1 MNISIQIVR
10 QLVHRP
16 TKQLVYLNVLLE
28 VSSHEVDD
36 VRAAVLS
43 CLTDLYNRG
52 ALRHVIEDYAL
63 MYLKFLLLEE
73 PPALLCGPEQGRP
86 EVVTTWTEEMI
97 KACLY
102 LFLAILHSNE
112 KLIHEYAV
120 MEILS
125 MLKLICHLPFL
136 IGLQLS
142 MFKQMQK

>member
-1 MNISIQIVR
+1 MRSLLCEDAKSVDISIQIVR

-52 ALRHVIEDYAL
+52 ALRRVIEDYAL

-73 PPALLCGPEQGRP
+73 PPALLCGPEKGRT
-86 EVVTTWTEEMI
+86 EVITTWTEEMI

-112 KLIHEYAV
+112 KLIHEYA
-120 MEILS
+120 
-125 MLKLICHLPFL
+125 
-136 IGLQLS
+136 Q
-142 MFKQMQK
+142 